1 MEQFRAFLEVLKKYH
16 FWVLCGLILLL
27 SFGSW
32 FWAASSEDK
41 LFGTRKG
48 QLESKLGV
56 LKQISGNLEH
66 PSEEYINKIL
76 NVTGGSLADQVAGAS
91 SRLYDE
97 QHHANPLPKLYPDN
111 ETQQKD
117 FEKAFEAIWGP
128 MEEIEKLPPGQLDHV
143 YREAYSNHI
152 AAHFPKLFDLIER
165 RTEVANGDD
174 PAAADPRHQRPGAIR
189 PRDGVGANL
198 AGAARKLT
206 GIVDWVDADEKI
218 KKFLERFSGGIPST
232 LDIML
237 AQEDLWVYETLLK
250 VVRNTND
257 VNPDPK
263 HDPTKYQKPSSHKAA
278 AIKQILAMDI
288 GKDAVESWRKSE
300 NPIFTLAGE
309 AGGALTADTRGQGR
323 SRPRER
329 RPPPVDPDRQVP
341 RTRAFPRWRIAMS
354 TTRANP

>member
-1 MEQFRAFLEVLKKYH
+1 M
-16 FWVLCGLILLL
+16 
-27 SFGSW
+27 
-32 FWAASSEDK
+32 
-41 LFGTRKG
+41 
-48 QLESKLGV
+48 
-56 LKQISGNLEH
+56 
-66 PSEEYINKIL
+66 
-76 NVTGGSLADQVAGAS
+76 
-91 SRLYDE
+91 
-97 QHHANPLPKLYPDN
+97 
-111 ETQQKD
+111 
-117 FEKAFEAIWGP
+117 
-128 MEEIEKLPPGQLDHV
+128 
-143 YREAYSNHI
+143 
-152 AAHFPKLFDLIER
+152 
-165 RTEVANGDD
+165 
-174 PAAADPRHQRPGAIR
+174 
-189 PRDGVGANL
+189 
-198 AGAARKLT
+198 T